1 MLAGAVYAPQI
12 LFLFNQTLIV
22 YFMSIIV
29 SDLGY
34 CFPDRTP
41 LFSHLNFTVAP
52 HGKVAL
58 IGNNGTG
65 KSTLLKIIAGC
76 LSAVEGSVLC
86 PSQPYYVPQ
95 HIGLLNRTI
104 AAALGVSD
112 KLIALKAILNGSLS
126 QADYDKLAD
135 DWELE
140 VRLAD
145 ALAYWGLVGIDPEM
159 PIDNLSGGEKTK
171 VFLAGLQIHQPEVVL
186 LDEPTNHLDLSVRQR
201 LYGYI
206 AQSSAAMLIVS
217 HDVTLLNQLSTT
229 CELSEK
235 GIRLYGGNYSFYKEQ
250 KAIEANAL
258 NDDIR
263 EEEKALRLA
272 RKKAIE
278 VSQRQERRSRKGA
291 ERKSEL
297 PRIMQKNTMNKA
309 ENSSARLK
317 DKHEEII
324 ESGKGR
330 LGGLLQQKELNKQ
343 LKIDFAAANLHT
355 GKLLIEAKGLNH
367 AYGGD
372 ALWSTPLDFSLYSG
386 DRVHITGN
394 NGSGKSTLV
403 RLLLGELQPATGAVV
418 RMPFSY
424 AYLDQNYT
432 QMDAACTVEEMA
444 ERHNHSRLQEHE
456 VKLRLNRFLFPA
468 DAWGKKCNVLSGGE
482 RMRLYLCCL
491 MLANQTPG
499 LFVLDEPTNNLDI
512 ASLQILTQTIKEYC
526 GSLLVVSHDSYFVSE
541 IGVDRRMEIKKLNN

>member
-1 MLAGAVYAPQI
+1 
-12 LFLFNQTLIV
+12 
-22 YFMSIIV
+22 MSIIV

-41 LFSHLNFTVAP
+41 LFNHLNFTVAP

-76 LSAVEGSVLC
+76 LPAAGGSVLC

-95 HIGLLNRTI
+95 HIGLLNKTI
-104 AAALGVSD
+104 AEALGVSD
-112 KLIALKAILNGSLS
+112 KLNALKAILNGSLS
-126 QADYDKLAD
+126 QADYDTLAD
-135 DWELE
+135 DWDIET
-140 VRLAD
+140 RIAD
-145 ALAYWGLVGIDPEM
+145 ALAYWGLAGVGFET
-159 PIDNLSGGEKTK
+159 PIDKLSGGEKTK
-171 VFLAGLQIHQPEVVL
+171 VFLSGLQIHQPGVVL
-186 LDEPTNHLDLSVRQR
+186 LDEPTNHLDFSARER

-217 HDVTLLNQLSTT
+217 HDITLLDQLSVT

-278 VSQRQERRSRKGA
+278 VNQRQERRSRKGA

-324 ESGKGR
+324 ESGKER
-330 LGGLLQQKELNKQ
+330 LSGLLQQKELNKQ
-343 LKIDFAAANLHT
+343 LKIDFTTANLHT

-372 ALWSTPLDFSLYSG
+372 ALWSEPVDFSLYSG

-394 NGSGKSTLV
+394 NGAGKSTLI
-403 RLLLGELQPATGAVV
+403 RLLLGELLSEAGTVARV
-418 RMPFSY
+418 PFSY

-432 QMDAACTVEEMA
+432 QMDADCMVVEMA
-444 ERHNHSRLQEHE
+444 ERYNHSCLHEHE

-468 DAWGKKCNVLSGGE
+468 AAWGKKCNVLSGGE

-491 MLANQTPG
+491 MLANQTPD

-512 ASLQILTQTIKEYC
+512 ASLQILTQTIKEYR
-526 GSLLVVSHDSYFVSE
+526 GSLLVISHDSYFVSE
-541 IGVDRRMEIKKLNN
+541 IGVGKYLIIKK

>member
-1 MLAGAVYAPQI
+1 
-12 LFLFNQTLIV
+12 
-22 YFMSIIV
+22 MSIIV

-41 LFSHLNFTVAP
+41 LFNHLNFSVAP
-52 HGKVAL
+52 HNKVAL

-65 KSTLLKIIAGC
+65 KSTLLKIIAGH
-76 LSAVEGSVLC
+76 LPAAGGSVLC

-95 HIGLLNRTI
+95 HIGLLNKTV
-104 AAALGVSD
+104 AEALGVSG
-112 KLIALKAILNGSLS
+112 KLNALKSILNGSVL
-126 QADYDKLAD
+126 QADYDTLAD
-135 DWELE
+135 DWEVE
-140 VRLAD
+140 AHIAE
-145 ALAYWGLVGIDPEM
+145 ALSHWGLTDVGLDT
-159 PIDNLSGGEKTK
+159 PIDKLSGGEKTK

-186 LDEPTNHLDLSVRQR
+186 LDEPTNHLDLLARRR
-201 LYGYI
+201 LYNYI
-206 AQSSAAMLIVS
+206 AQSTAAMLIVS
-217 HDVTLLNQLSTT
+217 HDITLLNQLPTT

-250 KAIEANAL
+250 KEIEANAL
-258 NDDIR
+258 SDDIR

-291 ERKSEL
+291 ERRSEL

-324 ESGKGR
+324 ESGKER
-330 LGGLLQQKELNKQ
+330 LDGLLQQKELGKQ
-343 LKIDFAAANLHT
+343 LKIDFKTANLHV
-355 GKLLIEAKGLNH
+355 GKLLIEAKGLSH
-367 AYGGD
+367 TYGGD
-372 ALWSTPLDFSLYSG
+372 VLWNMPVDFALYSG

-394 NGSGKSTLV
+394 NGSGKSTLI
-403 RLLLGELQPATGAVV
+403 RLLLSELQPTAGKVV
-418 RMPFSY
+418 RVPFSY

-432 QMDAACTVEEMA
+432 QMDAGCTVEDMA
-444 ERHNHSRLQEHE
+444 ERHNHNHLQEHE

-468 DAWGKKCNVLSGGE
+468 AAWGKRCSALSGGE
-482 RMRLYLCCL
+482 KMRLYLCCL
-491 MLANQTPG
+491 MLANQTPE

-512 ASLQILTQTIKEYC
+512 ASLQILTQTIKEYR
-526 GSLLVVSHDSYFVSE
+526 GSLLVISHDGYFVNE
-541 IGVDRRMEIKKLNN
+541 IGVDRGVTLSSYF